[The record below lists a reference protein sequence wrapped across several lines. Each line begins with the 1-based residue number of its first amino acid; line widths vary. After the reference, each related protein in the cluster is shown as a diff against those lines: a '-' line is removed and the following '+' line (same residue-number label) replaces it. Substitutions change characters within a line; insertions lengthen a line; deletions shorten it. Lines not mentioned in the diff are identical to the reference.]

1 MSLRYGMKRRS
12 SCALGFPHGLV
23 RLRPDGT
30 SAVGGLTLVAAG
42 QSTTSDPR
50 ARAALPSLLWCD
62 IPPLGQHKMFKP
74 GGPSVVKIIL
84 MIGAILMLWSSNAT
98 TQERV
103 VGGKCR
109 ADLQKHIRDVSLPCL
124 VMLAKFAEV
133 RRFRKDCSAH
143 IRQQCA
149 SAKREGGEF
158 EDCLKSAVDGLSD
171 TCKDALARAVR
182 RARTSNV
189 RPNSGPAPN
198 HLSAGPT
205 ARTVDA
211 GAKPMAEASTPPF
224 PQREADRG

>member
-1 MSLRYGMKRRS
+1 
-12 SCALGFPHGLV
+12 V
-23 RLRPDGT
+23 
-30 SAVGGLTLVAAG
+30 LTG
-42 QSTTSDPR
+42 K
-50 ARAALPSLLWCD
+50 W
-62 IPPLGQHKMFKP
+62 IPPLVTKTEACMALSGQQFLCRM

-98 TQERV
+98 AQERV

-109 ADLQKHIRDVSLPCL
+109 ADLQKLCPGIAPGKNNLRTCMREHIRDVSHPCL

-143 IRQQCA
+143 LRQQCA

-158 EDCLKSAVDGLSD
+158 EACLKSAVDGLSD

-189 RPNSGPAPN
+189 RFSPEG
-198 HLSAGPT
+198 
-205 ARTVDA
+205 
-211 GAKPMAEASTPPF
+211 
-224 PQREADRG
+224 